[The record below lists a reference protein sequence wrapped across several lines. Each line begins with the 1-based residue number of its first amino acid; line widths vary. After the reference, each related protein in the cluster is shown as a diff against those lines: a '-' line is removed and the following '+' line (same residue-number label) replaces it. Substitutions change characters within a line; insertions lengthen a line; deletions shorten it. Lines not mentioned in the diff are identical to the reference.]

1 MPALTQL
8 TTGFPPPS
16 AGLSTSTTAPTPSSA
31 VQRHPQTPLS
41 MGAGTPRPAPLLTQR
56 SGSRPPGP
64 GPGVAPGHAK
74 PGTPMSTS
82 TPGGHPPTR
91 PGSAD
96 ALAKR
101 GKKRELEEEGSV
113 PPPATAGAIM
123 VGGAVQRRPV
133 VGATPASAGSV
144 PGKSGVPRPHKKPR
158 TVSSLHYTS
167 VPKNIVFDALCDR
180 MLLLTDIWAIPFR
193 NNNQPRR
200 ACKAQSPL
208 IWSFG
213 LQFDRV
219 NLTLPN
225 YGRQIQL
232 RLQAA
237 MLVALRGLLIH
248 EVLRTF
254 NGAFPPPGSTSVS
267 HLIIRCASRQCIYLI
282 HNHHSSRTVACNY
295 SCHYITWK

>member
-1 MPALTQL
+1 
-8 TTGFPPPS
+8 
-16 AGLSTSTTAPTPSSA
+16 
-31 VQRHPQTPLS
+31 

-123 VGGAVQRRPV
+123 VGGATQRRPV

-158 TVSSLHYTS
+158 TVSSY
-167 VPKNIVFDALCDR
+167 I
-180 MLLLTDIWAIPFR
+180 IPVS
-193 NNNQPRR
+193 PRTLYLMR
-200 ACKAQSPL
+200 CMIGCYSPRTYGP
-208 IWSFG
+208 SPSATTTNPAG
-213 LQFDRV
+213 RV
-219 NLTLPN
+219 
-225 YGRQIQL
+225 
-232 RLQAA
+232 RL
-237 MLVALRGLLIH
+237 
-248 EVLRTF
+248 
-254 NGAFPPPGSTSVS
+254 
-267 HLIIRCASRQCIYLI
+267 
-282 HNHHSSRTVACNY
+282 NHQ
-295 SCHYITWK
+295 